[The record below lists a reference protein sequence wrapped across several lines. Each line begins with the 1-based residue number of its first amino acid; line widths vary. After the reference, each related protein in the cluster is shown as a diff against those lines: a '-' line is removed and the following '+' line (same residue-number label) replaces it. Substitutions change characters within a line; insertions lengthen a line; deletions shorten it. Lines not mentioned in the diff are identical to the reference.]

1 MSDDLRMQDKGVAG
15 TSGYAENPDTY
26 VAMANAIS
34 FDEIHRSILHLIPD
48 APSRVLDIGC
58 CSGRDA
64 AAFAS
69 HGHDVVAVE
78 PFPKFLEQ
86 ARRLHTS
93 PDIEWICDSLPG
105 LPCVHGPFD
114 FILASAVWM
123 HLDPTERNRAM
134 ARVTELLAPGAV
146 FALTL
151 RHGPVPPAKIMYPVC
166 GKETIELAEQSG
178 LEVVLHLQNQK
189 SVLKRGDV
197 TWTRIA
203 VKKPGRELA

>member
-1 MSDDLRMQDKGVAG
+1 MPKGFRLQDRQVIG
-15 TSGYAENPDTY
+15 TSGYAEDPEAY
-26 VAMANAIS
+26 IAMADAIS
-34 FDEIHRSILHLIPD
+34 FDELHRSILHLIPD
-48 APSRVLDIGC
+48 APSRVLDIGS

-69 HGHDVVAVE
+69 RGHVVIAVE
-78 PFPKFLEQ
+78 PLQKFLEE

-93 PDIEWICDSLPG
+93 RDIGWICDSLPS

-123 HLDPTERNRAM
+123 HLDRAERERAM
-134 ARVTELLAPGAV
+134 ARVTELLSPGAV

-151 RHGPVPPAKIMYPVC
+151 RHGPVPSAKIMYPVC
-166 GKETIELAEQSG
+166 GKETIELAEQCG

-189 SVLKRGDV
+189 SVLRRNDI

-203 VKKPGRELA
+203 VKKPGLS